1 MVALATH
8 QHKSATGAHVVP
20 RILNPPSTS
29 LLIPLVCPRVPA
41 SSALLHASN
50 LHWSSVLHMVIYMFQ
65 CYSLI
70 SSHPCLLAHCP
81 IVCSLYLCLFCC
93 PAFRI
98 IITIFPNS
106 IHTHKYTISVYLFL
120 TYFTL
125 YNRLQFHPLH
135 YN

>member
-1 MVALATH
+1 MALVIH
-8 QHKSATGAHVVP
+8 RHDSAMGKYVSPHLKTQSH
-20 RILNPPSTS
+20 
-29 LLIPLVCPRVPA
+29 LLPHFIPLGCPRVPLG
-41 SSALLHASN
+41 ALLYASD

-125 YNRLQFHPLH
+125 YNRLQFHPPH
-135 YN
+135 